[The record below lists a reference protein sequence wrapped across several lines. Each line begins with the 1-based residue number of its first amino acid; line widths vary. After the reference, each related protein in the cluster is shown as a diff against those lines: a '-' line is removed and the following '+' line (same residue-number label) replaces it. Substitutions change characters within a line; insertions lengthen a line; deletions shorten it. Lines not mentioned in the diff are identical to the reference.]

1 MTDLPHSFRRRT
13 LLASGAALL
22 LPSPLLFAAPATLT
36 VSAAE
41 TQLAALEKAAGGRLG
56 VAAWRT
62 DHSTRV
68 SHRADERFPLC
79 STFKAMLAAAV
90 LARSVSQP
98 GLLDQHVRYEKKD
111 LVTYSPLTEK
121 HLADGM
127 SVADLCAATLQYS
140 DNSAAN
146 FLMTLL
152 GGPQAVTAF
161 ARSIGNTTFQL
172 ERWETA
178 LNSAIPG
185 EVRDT
190 ASPASM
196 AHSLQQLLLG
206 TSLPAPQRQ
215 QLDSWMRGNTTGDKR
230 IRAGVPAGWQVADK
244 TGSGAY
250 GSVNDIGVAY
260 PASGAPLVI
269 AVYYT
274 REQKDAPTNQ
284 DIITAATR
292 IVAAALAG

>member
-1 MTDLPHSFRRRT
+1 MTDSPNHVRRT
-13 LLASGAALL
+13 LLLAGGAALL
-22 LPSPLLFAAPATLT
+22 CPAPLLFAAPATGL
-36 VSAAE
+36 AAAQ
-41 TQLAALEKAAGGRLG
+41 TQLAALEQAAGGRLG
-56 VAAWRT
+56 VAAWRQG
-62 DHSTRV
+62 SEQRLAY
-68 SHRADERFPLC
+68 RADERFPLA

-90 LARSVSQP
+90 LARSASQP
-98 GLLDQHVRYEKKD
+98 GLLEQQVRYEKKE
-111 LVTYSPLTEK
+111 LVTYSPITEK

-161 ARSIGNTTFQL
+161 ARSIGNTVFQL
-172 ERWETA
+172 ERWETE

-206 TSLPAPQRQ
+206 NSLPAPQRQ
-215 QLDSWMRGNTTGDKR
+215 QLDAWMRGNTTGDKR
-230 IRAGVPAGWQVADK
+230 FRPALPADWKVADK

-250 GSVNDIGVAY
+250 GSINDIGVAY
-260 PASGAPLVI
+260 PPSGAPLVI

-274 REQKDAPTNQ
+274 REQKNAPTNQ
-284 DIITAATR
+284 DIISAATR
-292 IVAAALAG
+292 IVAAALA

>member
-1 MTDLPHSFRRRT
+1 MTESPNHFRRHL
-13 LLASGAALL
+13 LLATGAALL
-22 LPSPLLFAAPATLT
+22 CPAPLLFAAPATSL
-36 VSAAE
+36 AAAH
-41 TQLAALEKAAGGRLG
+41 TQLAALEQAAGGRLG
-56 VAAWRT
+56 VAAWRQG
-62 DHSTRV
+62 SELRV
-68 SHRADERFPLC
+68 AYRADERFPLA
-79 STFKAMLAAAV
+79 STFKAMLAGAV

-98 GLLDQHVRYEKKD
+98 GLLDQHVRYEKKE
-111 LVTYSPLTEK
+111 LVTYSPITEK

-127 SVADLCAATLQYS
+127 SVADLCASTLQYS

-161 ARSIGNTTFQL
+161 ARSIGNTVFQL
-172 ERWETA
+172 ERWETE

-185 EVRDT
+185 DVRDT

-206 TSLPAPQRQ
+206 NSLPAPQRQ
-215 QLDSWMRGNTTGDKR
+215 QLDAWMRGNTTGDKR

-260 PASGAPLVI
+260 PPSGAPLVI

-274 REQKDAPTNQ
+274 REQKKADTNQ

-292 IVAAALAG
+292 IVAAALT

>member
-1 MTDLPHSFRRRT
+1 MTESLNHVRRN
-13 LLASGAALL
+13 LVLAGGAALL
-22 LPSPLLFAAPATLT
+22 CPAPLLFAAPATSIAT
-36 VSAAE
+36 AQ
-41 TQLAALEKAAGGRLG
+41 TQLAALEQAAGGRLG
-56 VAAWRT
+56 VAAWR
-62 DHSTRV
+62 HGGELRV
-68 SHRADERFPLC
+68 AYRADERFPLA
-79 STFKAMLAAAV
+79 STFKAMLAGAV
-90 LARSVSQP
+90 LGRSVSQP
-98 GLLDQHVRYEKKD
+98 GLLDQHVRYEKKE
-111 LVTYSPLTEK
+111 LVTYSPITEK

-146 FLMTLL
+146 FLMKLL

-161 ARSIGNTTFQL
+161 ARSIGNTVFQL
-172 ERWETA
+172 ERWETE

-196 AHSLQQLLLG
+196 AHSLQQLLLEN
-206 TSLPAPQRQ
+206 SLQAQQRQ
-215 QLDSWMRGNTTGDKR
+215 QLDTWMRGNTTGDKR

-274 REQKDAPTNQ
+274 REQKNADTNQ

-292 IVAAALAG
+292 IVTAALV

>member
-1 MTDLPHSFRRRT
+1 MTESLNHVRRNL
-13 LLASGAALL
+13 LLAGGTALL
-22 LPSPLLFAAPATLT
+22 YPAQQLFAAPTT
-36 VSAAE
+36 SIAAAQ

-56 VAAWRT
+56 VAAWRQGS
-62 DHSTRV
+62 DLRV
-68 SHRADERFPLC
+68 AYRADERFPLA

-111 LVTYSPLTEK
+111 LVTYSPITEK

-127 SVADLCAATLQYS
+127 TVADLCAATLQYS

-152 GGPQAVTAF
+152 GGPQAVTAY
-161 ARSIGNTTFQL
+161 ARSIGNTVFQL
-172 ERWETA
+172 ERWETE

-206 TSLPAPQRQ
+206 NSLPAPQRQ
-215 QLDSWMRGNTTGDKR
+215 QLDAWMRGNTTGDKR

-274 REQKDAPTNQ
+274 REQKKADTNQ

-292 IVAAALAG
+292 IVTAALV

>member
-1 MTDLPHSFRRRT
+1 MTATLSSIQRRHY
-13 LLASGAALL
+13 LLAAGAALFFPSGL
-22 LPSPLLFAAPATLT
+22 LLAGTTPAAAHAQLT
-36 VSAAE
+36 
-41 TQLAALEKAAGGRLG
+41 ALEQQAGGRLG
-56 VAAWRT
+56 VSAWRT
-62 DHSTRV
+62 DGGARIA
-68 SHRADERFPLC
+68 HRADERFPVC

-90 LARSVSQP
+90 LARSASEP
-98 GLLDQHVRYEKKD
+98 GLLEKTIRYTARE

-127 SVADLCAATLQYS
+127 TVAALCAAALQYS

-146 FLMTLL
+146 FLMKLL
-152 GGPQAVTAF
+152 GGPHAVTAF
-161 ARSIGNTTFQL
+161 ARSIGNPVFQL

-206 TSLPAPQRQ
+206 NSLPAPQRQ
-215 QLDSWMRGNTTGDKR
+215 QLETWMRGNTTGDQR
-230 IRAGVPAGWQVADK
+230 IRAGLPAGWSAADK

-250 GSVNDIGVAY
+250 GTVNDIGVTW

-274 REQKDAPTNQ
+274 REQQDAPTNQ

-292 IVAAALAG
+292 IVVSALT

>member
-1 MTDLPHSFRRRT
+1 MTESLNHVRRHL
-13 LLASGAALL
+13 LLASGAAMLC
-22 LPSPLLFAAPATLT
+22 PAPLLFAAPATSL
-36 VSAAE
+36 AAAH
-41 TQLAALEKAAGGRLG
+41 TQLAALEQAAGGRLG
-56 VAAWRT
+56 VAAWRQG
-62 DHSTRV
+62 SELRV
-68 SHRADERFPLC
+68 AYRADERFPLA
-79 STFKAMLAAAV
+79 STFKAMLAGAV

-98 GLLDQHVRYEKKD
+98 GLLDQHVRYEKKE
-111 LVTYSPLTEK
+111 LVTYSPITEK
-121 HLADGM
+121 HLADGL

-161 ARSIGNTTFQL
+161 ARSIGNTVFQL
-172 ERWETA
+172 ERWETE

-206 TSLPAPQRQ
+206 NSLPAPQRQ
-215 QLDSWMRGNTTGDKR
+215 QLDAWMRGNTTGDKR

-260 PASGAPLVI
+260 PPSGAPLVI

-274 REQKDAPTNQ
+274 REQKKADTNQ

-292 IVAAALAG
+292 IVTAALV

>member
-1 MTDLPHSFRRRT
+1 MTESPNHIRRHL
-13 LLASGAALL
+13 LLATGAALL
-22 LPSPLLFAAPATLT
+22 CPAPLLFAAPATSL
-36 VSAAE
+36 AAAH
-41 TQLAALEKAAGGRLG
+41 TQLAALEQAAGGRLG
-56 VAAWRT
+56 VAAWRQG
-62 DHSTRV
+62 SELRIAY
-68 SHRADERFPLC
+68 RADERFPLA
-79 STFKAMLAAAV
+79 STFKAMLAGAV

-98 GLLDQHVRYEKKD
+98 GLLDQHVRYEKKE
-111 LVTYSPLTEK
+111 LVTYSPITER

-161 ARSIGNTTFQL
+161 ARSIGNTVFQL
-172 ERWETA
+172 ERWETE

-206 TSLPAPQRQ
+206 NSLPAPQRQ
-215 QLDSWMRGNTTGDKR
+215 QLDAWMRGNTTGDKR

-274 REQKDAPTNQ
+274 REQKNADTNQ
-284 DIITAATR
+284 DITAAATR
-292 IVAAALAG
+292 IVMAALA

>member
-1 MTDLPHSFRRRT
+1 MTESLNHVRRNILLAGGAT
-13 LLASGAALL
+13 LLC
-22 LPSPLLFAAPATLT
+22 PTPLLFAAPATS
-36 VSAAE
+36 VAAAQ
-41 TQLAALEKAAGGRLG
+41 TQLATLEQAAGGRLG
-56 VAAWRT
+56 VAAWRQG
-62 DHSTRV
+62 SELRV
-68 SHRADERFPLC
+68 AYRADERFPLA
-79 STFKAMLAAAV
+79 STFKAMLAGAV

-98 GLLDQHVRYEKKD
+98 GLLDQHVRYEKKE
-111 LVTYSPLTEK
+111 LVTYSPITEK

-161 ARSIGNTTFQL
+161 ARSIGNTVFQL
-172 ERWETA
+172 ERWETE

-196 AHSLQQLLLG
+196 AHSLQQLLLEN
-206 TSLPAPQRQ
+206 SLPAPQRQ
-215 QLDSWMRGNTTGDKR
+215 QLDAWMRGNTTGDKR

-274 REQKDAPTNQ
+274 REQKKADTNQ

-292 IVAAALAG
+292 IVTAALV

>member
-1 MTDLPHSFRRRT
+1 MTDSPNHVRRT
-13 LLASGAALL
+13 LLQAGGAALL
-22 LPSPLLFAAPATLT
+22 CPAPLLFAAPATGLAT
-36 VSAAE
+36 AQ
-41 TQLAALEKAAGGRLG
+41 TQLAALEQAAGGRLG
-56 VAAWRT
+56 VAAWRQG
-62 DHSTRV
+62 SEQRLAY
-68 SHRADERFPLC
+68 RADERFPLA
-79 STFKAMLAAAV
+79 STFKAMLAGAV
-90 LARSVSQP
+90 LARSASQP
-98 GLLDQHVRYEKKD
+98 GLLERQVRYEKKE
-111 LVTYSPLTEK
+111 LVTYSPITEK

-146 FLMTLL
+146 FLMTIL

-161 ARSIGNTTFQL
+161 AHSIGNTVFQL
-172 ERWETA
+172 ERWETE

-185 EVRDT
+185 DVRDT

-206 TSLPAPQRQ
+206 NSLPAPQRQ
-215 QLDSWMRGNTTGDKR
+215 QLDGWMRGNTTGDKR

-260 PASGAPLVI
+260 PPGGAPLLI

-274 REQKDAPTNQ
+274 REQKNADTNQ

-292 IVAAALAG
+292 IVTAALA

>member
-1 MTDLPHSFRRRT
+1 MTESLNHVRRNL
-13 LLASGAALL
+13 LLAGGAALL
-22 LPSPLLFAAPATLT
+22 CPAPLLFAAPATSIAT
-36 VSAAE
+36 AQ
-41 TQLAALEKAAGGRLG
+41 TQLAALEQAAGGRLG
-56 VAAWRT
+56 VAAWRQG
-62 DHSTRV
+62 SELRV
-68 SHRADERFPLC
+68 AYRGDERFPLA
-79 STFKAMLAAAV
+79 STFKAMLAGAV

-98 GLLDQHVRYEKKD
+98 GLLDQHVRYEKKE
-111 LVTYSPLTEK
+111 LVTYSPITEK

-127 SVADLCAATLQYS
+127 NVADLCAATLQYS

-161 ARSIGNTTFQL
+161 ARSIGNTVFQL
-172 ERWETA
+172 ERWETE

-206 TSLPAPQRQ
+206 NSLPAPQRQ
-215 QLDSWMRGNTTGDKR
+215 QLDAWMRGNTTGDKR
-230 IRAGVPAGWQVADK
+230 IRAGVPTGWQVADK

-260 PASGAPLVI
+260 PASGAPLII

-274 REQKDAPTNQ
+274 REQKKADTNQ

-292 IVAAALAG
+292 IVTAALV

>member
-1 MTDLPHSFRRRT
+1 MTESLNHLRRNL
-13 LLASGAALL
+13 LLAGGAALL
-22 LPSPLLFAAPATLT
+22 CPTPLLFAAPAT
-36 VSAAE
+36 SIAAAR
-41 TQLAALEKAAGGRLG
+41 TQLAALEQAAGGRLG
-56 VAAWRT
+56 VAAWRQG
-62 DHSTRV
+62 SELRV
-68 SHRADERFPLC
+68 AYRADERFPLA

-98 GLLDQHVRYEKKD
+98 GLLDQHVRYEKKE
-111 LVTYSPLTEK
+111 LVTYSPITEK

-127 SVADLCAATLQYS
+127 NVADLCAATLQYS

-152 GGPQAVTAF
+152 GGPQAVTAY
-161 ARSIGNTTFQL
+161 ARSIGNTVFQL
-172 ERWETA
+172 ERWETE

-185 EVRDT
+185 DVRDT

-206 TSLPAPQRQ
+206 NSLPAPQRQ
-215 QLDSWMRGNTTGDKR
+215 QLDAWMRGNTTGDKR

-274 REQKDAPTNQ
+274 REQQKADTNQ

-292 IVAAALAG
+292 IVTAALA

>member
-1 MTDLPHSFRRRT
+1 MTESLNHVRRNLLLAGGAT
-13 LLASGAALL
+13 LLC
-22 LPSPLLFAAPATLT
+22 PTPLLFAAPTTSIAT
-36 VSAAE
+36 AQ
-41 TQLAALEKAAGGRLG
+41 TQLAALEQAAGGRLG
-56 VAAWRT
+56 VAAWRQG
-62 DHSTRV
+62 SELRV
-68 SHRADERFPLC
+68 AYRADERFPLA
-79 STFKAMLAAAV
+79 STFKAMLAGAV
-90 LARSVSQP
+90 LARSVSQA
-98 GLLDQHVRYEKKD
+98 GLLDQHVRYEKKE
-111 LVTYSPLTEK
+111 LVAYSPITEK

-127 SVADLCAATLQYS
+127 NVADLCAATLQYS

-161 ARSIGNTTFQL
+161 ARSIGNTVFQL
-172 ERWETA
+172 ERWETE

-206 TSLPAPQRQ
+206 NSLPAPQRQ
-215 QLDSWMRGNTTGDKR
+215 QLDTWMRGNTTGDKR

-274 REQKDAPTNQ
+274 REQKNADTNQ

-292 IVAAALAG
+292 IVTAALV

>member
-1 MTDLPHSFRRRT
+1 MTESLNHARRHL

-22 LPSPLLFAAPATLT
+22 CPAPLLFAAPATSL
-36 VSAAE
+36 AAAH
-41 TQLAALEKAAGGRLG
+41 TQLAALEQAAGGRLG
-56 VAAWRT
+56 VAAWRQG
-62 DHSTRV
+62 SELRV
-68 SHRADERFPLC
+68 AYRADERFPLA

-98 GLLDQHVRYEKKD
+98 GLLDQHVRYEKKE
-111 LVTYSPLTEK
+111 LVTYSPITEQ

-161 ARSIGNTTFQL
+161 ARSIGNTVFQL
-172 ERWETA
+172 ERWETE

-185 EVRDT
+185 DVRDT

-206 TSLPAPQRQ
+206 NSLPAQQRQ
-215 QLDSWMRGNTTGDKR
+215 QLDAWMRGNTTGDKR

-274 REQKDAPTNQ
+274 REQKKADTNQ

-292 IVAAALAG
+292 IVVAALV

>member
-1 MTDLPHSFRRRT
+1 MTESLNHVRRHL
-13 LLASGAALL
+13 LLASGAAMLC
-22 LPSPLLFAAPATLT
+22 PAPLLFAAPATSL
-36 VSAAE
+36 AAAH
-41 TQLAALEKAAGGRLG
+41 TQLAALEQAAGGRLG
-56 VAAWRT
+56 VAAWRQG
-62 DHSTRV
+62 SELRV
-68 SHRADERFPLC
+68 AYRADERFPLA
-79 STFKAMLAAAV
+79 STFKAMLAGAV
-90 LARSVSQP
+90 LARSASQP
-98 GLLDQHVRYEKKD
+98 GLLERQVRYEKKE
-111 LVTYSPLTEK
+111 LVTYSPITEK

-146 FLMTLL
+146 FLMTIL

-161 ARSIGNTTFQL
+161 AHSIGNTVFRL
-172 ERWETA
+172 ERWETE

-185 EVRDT
+185 DVRDT

-206 TSLPAPQRQ
+206 NSLPAPQRQ

-260 PASGAPLVI
+260 PPGGAPLLI

-274 REQKDAPTNQ
+274 REQKNADTNQ

-292 IVAAALAG
+292 IVTGALA

>member
-1 MTDLPHSFRRRT
+1 MTESPNHVRRHL

-22 LPSPLLFAAPATLT
+22 CPAPLLFAAPATSIAT
-36 VSAAE
+36 AQ
-41 TQLAALEKAAGGRLG
+41 TQLAALEQAAGGRLG
-56 VAAWRT
+56 VAAWR
-62 DHSTRV
+62 HGSELRV
-68 SHRADERFPLC
+68 AYRADERFPLA

-98 GLLDQHVRYEKKD
+98 GLLDQPVRYEKKE
-111 LVTYSPLTEK
+111 LVTYSPITEK

-127 SVADLCAATLQYS
+127 TVAELCAATLQYS

-146 FLMTLL
+146 FLMKIL
-152 GGPQAVTAF
+152 GGPQAVTAY
-161 ARSIGNTTFQL
+161 ARSIGNTLFQL
-172 ERWETA
+172 ERWETE

-190 ASPASM
+190 ASPTSM

-206 TSLPAPQRQ
+206 NSLPAPQRQ
-215 QLDSWMRGNTTGDKR
+215 QLDAWMRGNTTGDKR

-274 REQKDAPTNQ
+274 REQKKADTNQ

-292 IVAAALAG
+292 IVAAALA

>member
-1 MTDLPHSFRRRT
+1 MTESLNHVRRNL

-22 LPSPLLFAAPATLT
+22 CPAPLLFAAPATSIAT
-36 VSAAE
+36 AQ
-41 TQLAALEKAAGGRLG
+41 TQLAALEQAAGGRLG
-56 VAAWRT
+56 VAAWRQG
-62 DHSTRV
+62 SELRV
-68 SHRADERFPLC
+68 AYRADERFPLA
-79 STFKAMLAAAV
+79 STFKAMLAGAV
-90 LARSVSQP
+90 LARSASQP
-98 GLLDQHVRYEKKD
+98 GLLDQHVRYEKKE
-111 LVTYSPLTEK
+111 LVTYSPITEK

-127 SVADLCAATLQYS
+127 SVADLCATTLQYS

-161 ARSIGNTTFQL
+161 ARSIGNTVFQL
-172 ERWETA
+172 ERWETE

-206 TSLPAPQRQ
+206 NSLPAPQRQ
-215 QLDSWMRGNTTGDKR
+215 QLDAWMRGNTTGDKR

-274 REQKDAPTNQ
+274 REQKKADTNQ

-292 IVAAALAG
+292 IVTAALV

>member
-1 MTDLPHSFRRRT
+1 MIESLNHVRRHL
-13 LLASGAALL
+13 LLASGAAMLC
-22 LPSPLLFAAPATLT
+22 PAPLLFAAPATSL
-36 VSAAE
+36 AAAQ
-41 TQLAALEKAAGGRLG
+41 TQLAALEQAAGGRLG
-56 VAAWRT
+56 VAAWR
-62 DHSTRV
+62 HGSELRV
-68 SHRADERFPLC
+68 AYRADERFPLA

-98 GLLDQHVRYEKKD
+98 GLLDQHVRYEKKE
-111 LVTYSPLTEK
+111 LVTYSPITEK

-161 ARSIGNTTFQL
+161 ARSIGNTVFQL
-172 ERWETA
+172 ERWETE

-185 EVRDT
+185 DVRDT

-206 TSLPAPQRQ
+206 NSLPAP
-215 QLDSWMRGNTTGDKR
+215 
-230 IRAGVPAGWQVADK
+230 
-244 TGSGAY
+244 
-250 GSVNDIGVAY
+250 
-260 PASGAPLVI
+260 
-269 AVYYT
+269 
-274 REQKDAPTNQ
+274 
-284 DIITAATR
+284 
-292 IVAAALAG
+292 

>member
-1 MTDLPHSFRRRT
+1 MTDILANAQRRHYLLAAGAT
-13 LLASGAALL
+13 LFFPSGLLLASTT
-22 LPSPLLFAAPATLT
+22 PA
-36 VSAAE
+36 SAHA
-41 TQLAALEKAAGGRLG
+41 QLAALEQQAGGRLG
-56 VAAWRT
+56 VSAWRT
-62 DHSTRV
+62 DGGARIV
-68 SHRADERFPLC
+68 HRADERFPIC

-90 LARSVSQP
+90 LARSVSEQ
-98 GLLDQHVRYEKKD
+98 GLLEKTIRYTAQE

-127 SVADLCAATLQYS
+127 TVAALCAAALQYS

-146 FLMTLL
+146 FLMKLL

-161 ARSIGNTTFQL
+161 ARSIGNQTFQL
-172 ERWETA
+172 ERWETE

-185 EVRDT
+185 ETRDT

-206 TSLPAPQRQ
+206 NSLPAPQRQ
-215 QLDSWMRGNTTGDKR
+215 QLETWMRGNTTGDQR
-230 IRAGVPAGWQVADK
+230 IHAGLPAGWSAADK

-250 GSVNDIGVAY
+250 GTVNDIGVAW
-260 PASGAPLVI
+260 PASGSPLVI

-274 REQKDAPTNQ
+274 REQKDAPSNQ

-292 IVAAALAG
+292 IVVSALR

>member
-1 MTDLPHSFRRRT
+1 MTDSHNHVRRHL

-22 LPSPLLFAAPATLT
+22 CPAPLLFAAPATSIAT
-36 VSAAE
+36 AQ
-41 TQLAALEKAAGGRLG
+41 TQLAALEQAAGGRLG
-56 VAAWRT
+56 VAAWRQG
-62 DHSTRV
+62 SELRV
-68 SHRADERFPLC
+68 AYRADERFPLA

-98 GLLDQHVRYEKKD
+98 GLLDQPVRYEKKE
-111 LVTYSPLTEK
+111 LVTYSPITEK

-127 SVADLCAATLQYS
+127 TVAELCAATLQYS

-146 FLMTLL
+146 FLMKIL
-152 GGPQAVTAF
+152 GGPQAVTVY
-161 ARSIGNTTFQL
+161 ARSIGNTVFQL
-172 ERWETA
+172 ERWETE

-190 ASPASM
+190 ASPTSM
-196 AHSLQQLLLG
+196 AHSLQQLLLEN
-206 TSLPAPQRQ
+206 SLPAPQRQ
-215 QLDSWMRGNTTGDKR
+215 QLDAWMRGNTTGDKR

-274 REQKDAPTNQ
+274 REQKKADTNQ

-292 IVAAALAG
+292 IVAAALA

>member
-1 MTDLPHSFRRRT
+1 MTESLNHVRRHL

-22 LPSPLLFAAPATLT
+22 CPAPLLFAAPAT
-36 VSAAE
+36 SIAAAH
-41 TQLAALEKAAGGRLG
+41 TQLAALEQAAGGRLG
-56 VAAWRT
+56 VAAWRQG
-62 DHSTRV
+62 SELRV
-68 SHRADERFPLC
+68 AYRADERFPLA
-79 STFKAMLAAAV
+79 STFKAMLAGAV

-98 GLLDQHVRYEKKD
+98 GLLDQHVRYEKKE
-111 LVTYSPLTEK
+111 LVTYSPITEQ

-161 ARSIGNTTFQL
+161 ARSIGNTVFQL
-172 ERWETA
+172 ERWETE

-185 EVRDT
+185 DVRDT

-206 TSLPAPQRQ
+206 NSLPAPQRQ
-215 QLDSWMRGNTTGDKR
+215 QLDAWMRGNTTGDKR

-260 PASGAPLVI
+260 PPSGAPLVI

-274 REQKDAPTNQ
+274 REQKKADTNQ

-292 IVAAALAG
+292 IVTAALV

>member
-1 MTDLPHSFRRRT
+1 MTDAPNHVRRHL
-13 LLASGAALL
+13 LLASGVALL
-22 LPSPLLFAAPATLT
+22 CPTPLLFAAPATGIA
-36 VSAAE
+36 SAH
-41 TQLAALEKAAGGRLG
+41 TQLAALEQAAGGRLG
-56 VAAWRT
+56 VSAWRQGGEQ
-62 DHSTRV
+62 RV
-68 SHRADERFPLC
+68 AYRADERFPLA
-79 STFKAMLAAAV
+79 STFKAMLTGAV

-98 GLLDQHVRYEKKD
+98 GLLDQHVRYEKKE
-111 LVTYSPLTEK
+111 LVTYSPITEK

-127 SVADLCAATLQYS
+127 RVADLCAATLQYG

-146 FLMTLL
+146 FLMKIL

-161 ARSIGNTTFQL
+161 ARSIGNTVFQL
-172 ERWETA
+172 ERWETE

-206 TSLPAPQRQ
+206 TRLPAPQRQ
-215 QLDSWMRGNTTGDKR
+215 LLDSWMRGNTTGDKR
-230 IRAGVPAGWQVADK
+230 IRGGLPAGWAVADK

-274 REQKDAPTNQ
+274 REQKNAPTNQ
-284 DIITAATR
+284 DIISAATR
-292 IVAAALAG
+292 IVAAALA